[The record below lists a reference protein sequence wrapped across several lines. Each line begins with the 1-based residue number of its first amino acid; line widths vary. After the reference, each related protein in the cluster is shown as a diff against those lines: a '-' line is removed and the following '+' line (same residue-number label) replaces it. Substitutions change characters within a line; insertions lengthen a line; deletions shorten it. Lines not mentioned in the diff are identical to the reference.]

1 MSEDKRPASVVS
13 LVPKGTPVDEAL
25 ADFRKS
31 MASMLELE
39 ALLAKKTAEKFK
51 ALVAN
56 GFTRAEAL
64 DLIKAE
70 KD

>member
-1 MSEDKRPASVVS
+1 MSDDKRPSSVVA
-13 LVPKGTPVDEAL
+13 LVPKGNAVDEAL
-25 ADFRKS
+25 ADFKKN

-39 ALLAKKTAEKFK
+39 ALLAKKVSEKFK
-51 ALVAN
+51 QLVAN

>member
-1 MSEDKRPASVVS
+1 MSDDKRPSSVVN
-13 LVPKGTPVDEAL
+13 LVPKGNAVDEAL
-25 ADFRKS
+25 ADFKKN

-39 ALLAKKTAEKFK
+39 ALLAKKTGEKFK
-51 ALVAN
+51 QLVAN

>member
-1 MSEDKRPASVVS
+1 MSEDKRPSSVVA
-13 LVPKGTPVDEAL
+13 LVPKGNAVDEAL
-25 ADFRKS
+25 ADFKKN
-31 MASMLELE
+31 MTAMLELE

-51 ALVAN
+51 ALIAN